1 MALDPVSER
10 ASCPLCVRGGD
21 GRCIQDNASSM
32 GWPGLATALD
42 ATATVLVVEQ
52 QPTLDAVV
60 DQPILGA
67 DVEQRT
73 FVLFQSR

>member
-21 GRCIQDNASSM
+21 GRCIQGTASSM
-32 GWPGLATALD
+32 GWPDLTTALD
-42 ATATVLVVEQ
+42 TTVLVVEQ

-73 FVLFQSR
+73 FVLFQPR